1 MKIRGKK
8 YKLSDISL
16 IAFVVILFIW
26 TIDLE
31 PDKKLE
37 TYQQE
42 LTAKESWLISELN
55 NIADFLN
62 FDESDYD
69 YTNREVWFY
78 SYYYGYNFNKDRL
91 LRLEHNLLKKGWI
104 DVTNSIDNDSYTS
117 LTVGKSNETAKNIH
131 ILCNNKATI
140 LLYMTDMQKDIE
152 YSSTKVRTLVELLYD
167 YNLPCY
173 DLDEKQ
179 YNDPSTIKLNN

>member
-1 MKIRGKK
+1 MKIRGKN
-8 YKLSDISL
+8 YKLSNL
-16 IAFVVILFIW
+16 LFIVLFS
-26 TIDLE
+26 IFFMSFIKLE
-31 PDKKLE
+31 PDKGLE
-37 TYQQE
+37 IYQQE

-55 NIADFLN
+55 NIAAFLN

-91 LRLEHNLLKKGWI
+91 LMLEHNLLKRGWI
-104 DVTNSIDNDSYTS
+104 DVTDSIDNDSYTS
-117 LTVGKSNETAKNIH
+117 LTVGKSNETAENMR
-131 ILCNNKATI
+131 ILCNDKATI

-152 YSSTKVRTLVELLYD
+152 YSSTEVRTLVELLYD
-167 YNLPCY
+167 YSLPCY

-179 YNDPSTIKLNN
+179 YNNPNTIESNN

>member
-1 MKIRGKK
+1 MKIRGKN
-8 YKLSDISL
+8 YKLSDIL
-16 IAFVVILFIW
+16 FVVLFSIFF
-26 TIDLE
+26 ISFIKLE
-31 PDKKLE
+31 PDKELE
-37 TYQQE
+37 IYQQE
-42 LTAKESWLISELN
+42 LTVKESWLISELN

-91 LRLEHNLLKKGWI
+91 LRLEHNLLKRGWI
-104 DVTNSIDNDSYTS
+104 DVTNSIDNASYTS
-117 LTVGKSNETAKNIH
+117 LTVGKSNETAENMR
-131 ILCNNKATI
+131 ILCNDKATI
-140 LLYMTDMQKDIE
+140 LLYTTDMQKDIE
-152 YSSTKVRTLVELLYD
+152 YSSTEVRTLVELLYD

-179 YNDPSTIKLNN
+179 YNNPSTIKLNN